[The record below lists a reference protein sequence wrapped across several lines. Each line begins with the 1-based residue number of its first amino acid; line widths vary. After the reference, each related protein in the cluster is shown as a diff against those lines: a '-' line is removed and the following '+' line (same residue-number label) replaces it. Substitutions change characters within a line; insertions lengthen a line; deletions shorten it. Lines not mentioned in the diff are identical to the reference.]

1 MGLEIDFLAVG
12 DGEKSGDAIAVRWGN
27 LFGARAEQKIL
38 VIDGGTL
45 EAGQK
50 LVDHVTTYYKT
61 DSVDAVI
68 STHPDIDHAC
78 GLKVVLEK
86 LDFNVLLI
94 HKPWDHANEICELFK
109 NPTTPTKLKEK
120 LRKAITTAHE
130 LETLCIERGK
140 RIYEP
145 FEGTDLYGDG
155 SAIVLGPSRA
165 YYQLLVSQFRDTP
178 EASFSVPGILQKA
191 VAAASEAVEWVAEK
205 MDMQYESLDD
215 SGVTSHENN
224 SSVILL
230 LTIDGRKMLLTSDA
244 GIPALTAA
252 AEYAASRNIALHDLT
267 FMQVP
272 HHGSKHNVGKTILN
286 RIKAGTA
293 YVSAGATAPKHPAR
307 KVTNALIRRGS
318 AVYKTAGTNL
328 LHSKESPQRSTY
340 SAVASLPFYDRVEK

>member
-1 MGLEIDFLAVG
+1 MGFEIDFLAVG
-12 DGEKSGDAIAVRWGN
+12 GGEKSGDAIALRWGN
-27 LFGARAEQKIL
+27 LSGSRAEQRIL

-45 EAGQK
+45 EAGQN
-50 LVDHVTTYYKT
+50 LVDHVKTYYKT
-61 DSVDAVI
+61 DSVDAVVC
-68 STHPDIDHAC
+68 THPDIDHAS

-86 LDFNVLLI
+86 VDFNVLLM

-120 LRKAITTAHE
+120 LRKAITAAHE
-130 LETLCIERGK
+130 LDSICVGRGK
-140 RIYEP
+140 KVYEP
-145 FEGTDLYGDG
+145 FTGTDLYGDG
-155 SAIVLGPSRA
+155 SAIVLGPNRS

-178 EASFSVPGILQKA
+178 TASFSVPGILQKA
-191 VAAASEAVEWVAEK
+191 VSAASEAVEWVAEK

-230 LTIDGRKMLLTSDA
+230 LTIDGQKLLLTADA

-252 AEYAASRNIALHDLT
+252 ADYAASLNIALDDLA

-286 RIKAGTA
+286 RVKANCS
-293 YVSAGATAPKHPAR
+293 YISAGAMAPKHPAK

-318 AVYKTAGTNL
+318 KVYVTAGKSL
-328 LHSKESPQRSTY
+328 QHFKDSPQRNNYST
-340 SAVASLPFYDRVEK
+340 ATTLPFYDQVEQ

>member
-1 MGLEIDFLAVG
+1 MGFEIDFLAVG

-27 LFGARAEQKIL
+27 LYGTRAEQKIL

-45 EAGQK
+45 DAGQN
-50 LVDHVTTYYKT
+50 LVNHVKTRYKT

-78 GLKVVLEK
+78 GLKLVLEQ
-86 LDFNVLLI
+86 LDFNVLLM

-130 LETLCIERGK
+130 LETICIKRGK
-140 RIYEP
+140 TVYEP

-155 SAIVLGPSRA
+155 SAIVLGPNRA

-178 EASFSVPGILQKA
+178 AASFSVPAILQKA
-191 VAAASEAVEWVAEK
+191 VAAASDAVEWVAEK

-224 SSVILL
+224 SSVILP
-230 LTIDGRKMLLTSDA
+230 LTIDGQKLLLTSDA

-252 AEYAASRNIALHDLT
+252 ADYAASRNIALNDLS

-293 YVSAGATAPKHPAR
+293 YVSAGSKAPKHPAR
-307 KVTNALIRRGS
+307 KVTNALIRRGI

-328 LHSKESPQRSTY
+328 WHYRDSPGRSSY
-340 SAVASLPFYDRVEK
+340 SDIASLPFYDQVEK